1 MFKQIFE
8 SMSDI
13 GIFGLISM
21 ILFFLIFIGVI
32 IWTIRADKKYLKKME
47 NMPLDSSK
55 INGDINHG

>member
-13 GIFGLISM
+13 GVFGLIAM
-21 ILFFLIFIGVI
+21 IFFILIFLGI
-32 IWTIRADKKYLKKME
+32 IYWTIKADKKYLNKME